1 MKKFFFIIE
10 SLGKYGGGA
19 ENVIINICNQLAK
32 LNKNVYL
39 IALTNKDQFY
49 KKNISCRVKL
59 VVLPFEKSFYSI
71 LTLNNFIKKNNP
83 YLVVSTSFHISVLA
97 GLLKIFQKKSFF
109 LIIRISNSMISY
121 FENFNQ
127 IKMKFIF
134 YIFLF
139 MTKYYDRIICPS
151 VGQKNQLKN
160 YIDKKFFKKIY
171 VISNP
176 VNLQLIIKKSLNN
189 KIHAKLFNKL
199 FFLTV
204 GRLVA
209 QKDHF
214 TLIKAFNYF
223 LSIYKG
229 KKKYYLAI
237 IGRGVMY
244 EKLKKFIVQYKLSQ
258 RVFLLKHKKN
268 PYPYIRKSK
277 IFILSSRYEG
287 YPNVLLE
294 AQALKK
300 KIISTNCLFGPSE
313 ILSNGRFGYLVNPG
327 DYKKLGLTMLK
338 SLNSKNNIISL
349 DALKK
354 RNSLDLVASKY
365 NNLFDN
371 LNEK

>member
-97 GLLKIFQKKSFF
+97 GFLKIFQKKSFF

>member
-199 FFLTV
+199 FF
-204 GRLVA
+204 
-209 QKDHF
+209 
-214 TLIKAFNYF
+214 
-223 LSIYKG
+223 
-229 KKKYYLAI
+229 
-237 IGRGVMY
+237 
-244 EKLKKFIVQYKLSQ
+244 
-258 RVFLLKHKKN
+258 
-268 PYPYIRKSK
+268 
-277 IFILSSRYEG
+277 
-287 YPNVLLE
+287 
-294 AQALKK
+294 
-300 KIISTNCLFGPSE
+300 
-313 ILSNGRFGYLVNPG
+313 
-327 DYKKLGLTMLK
+327 
-338 SLNSKNNIISL
+338 
-349 DALKK
+349 
-354 RNSLDLVASKY
+354 
-365 NNLFDN
+365 
-371 LNEK
+371 